1 VKWIFLLALF
11 IGTPA
16 LAGLLRSQPRY
27 IVQTCFVLG
36 ATMFF
41 LAPRLWAAP
50 VAWPLWPGL
59 ARGIEISFVD
69 AISIALIA
77 STKSVRIPLS
87 LKLAFGIYCLGV
99 LVSTFVAYQWIPA
112 TFYAWQLFRTV
123 LLFVAV
129 ARVCATVEEAPVAL
143 LSGLGAGL
151 MIEAIYIIY
160 QYLTSSP
167 RPGGSLGHPNF
178 IGLSLDFVVFPVV
191 ALLLGTRRTYWPAAT
206 AAAGLIIAVLG
217 GSRAT
222 MGLVAI
228 GVILTVIL
236 SLYQQKTSRKNA
248 FAGMLAM
255 LLIAS
260 APAMLWAANRR
271 TEAAKASSDYERS
284 AMKRAA
290 RMIISDHPFGVGANQ
305 YVLVAN
311 TGGYSQRAGVAWNV
325 DNRAAAVHST
335 YFLVT
340 AEMGF
345 LGLAGFVATLL
356 SIMALGFRLMRRHV
370 PGEYGELVPGL
381 LATMIVAVAHISYE
395 FVFMDFVLH
404 YLFAISAGLL
414 VAIAARSRSAA
425 KVGAARAVPGGALAQ
440 AG

>member
-1 VKWIFLLALF
+1 MKWIFLLALF

-27 IVQTCFVLG
+27 IAKTCFVLG

-41 LAPRLWAAP
+41 MAPRLWAAP
-50 VAWPLWPGL
+50 IAWPMWPGL
-59 ARGIEISFVD
+59 ARGIEVSFVD

-77 STKSVRIPLS
+77 STKSVRIPIS
-87 LKLAFGIYCLGV
+87 LKLAFSIYCLGI

-112 TFYAWQLFRTV
+112 TFYVWQLFRTV
-123 LLFVAV
+123 LLFVAI
-129 ARVCATVEEAPVAL
+129 ARVCATVEEAPIAL
-143 LSGLGAGL
+143 LSGLGVGL
-151 MIEAIYIIY
+151 MIEAIYVIY
-160 QYLTSSP
+160 QYLTGSP
-167 RPGGSLGHPNF
+167 RPGGNLGHPNF
-178 IGLSLDFVVFPVV
+178 IGLSLDFVVFPTV

-222 MGLVAI
+222 MGLFAL

-236 SLYQQKTSRKNA
+236 SLHRRRTSRKNA

-255 LLIAS
+255 LVIAS
-260 APAMLWAANRR
+260 VPAMLWASSRR
-271 TEAAKASSDYERS
+271 TEAAKASSDYERM

-290 RMIISDHPFGVGANQ
+290 KMIISDHPFGVGANQ
-305 YVLVAN
+305 YVLVSN
-311 TGGYSQRAGVAWNV
+311 TGGYSQRAGVAWNE

-335 YFLVT
+335 YYLVT

-345 LGLAGFVATLL
+345 LGLVGFAATLV
-356 SIMALGFRLMRRHV
+356 SIVVLGFRLLRRHV
-370 PGEYGELVPGL
+370 AGEHGELVPGL

-414 VAIAARSRSAA
+414 VAIAARSRST
-425 KVGAARAVPGGALAQ
+425 ARSGMAHAIPSGALAQ
-440 AG
+440 AS

>member
-16 LAGLLRSQPRY
+16 LAGFLRSQPRQ
-27 IVQTCFVLG
+27 IVNTCFVLG

-77 STKSVRIPLS
+77 STKSVRIPRT
-87 LKLAFGIYCLGV
+87 LKLAFAIYCLAI
-99 LVSTFVAYQWIPA
+99 LVSTFTAYQWIPA
-112 TFYAWQLFRTV
+112 TFYAWQLLRTV
-123 LLFVAV
+123 LLFIAV
-129 ARVCATVEEAPVAL
+129 ARVCATVEGAPVAL
-143 LSGLGAGL
+143 ISGLGFGL
-151 MIEAIYIIY
+151 MVEAVLVIY
-160 QYLTSSP
+160 QYLTGSP

-178 IGLSLDFVVFPVV
+178 IGLSLDFVIFPTI
-191 ALLLGTRRTYWPAAT
+191 ALMLGTRRTYWPAAT

-222 MGLVAI
+222 MGLLAI
-228 GVILTVIL
+228 GVILTVVL
-236 SLYQQKTSRKNA
+236 SLYHRKTSRKNA
-248 FAGMLAM
+248 FAGLLAM

-271 TEAAKASSDYERS
+271 TDAAKASSDYERS
-284 AMKRAA
+284 AMKEAA

-311 TGGYSQRAGVAWNV
+311 TGGYSQRAGVAWNE

-335 YFLVT
+335 YYLVT

-345 LGLAGFVATLL
+345 LGLVGFLATLA
-356 SIMALGFRLMRRHV
+356 SIVLLGVRLLRRHV
-370 PGEYGELVPGL
+370 AGEYGELVPGL
-381 LATMIVAVAHISYE
+381 LATMIVVLAHISYE

-404 YLFAISAGLL
+404 YLFAISTGLL

-425 KVGAARAVPGGALAQ
+425 RSSAVRSRPPAALAQ

>member
-1 VKWIFLLALF
+1 MKWIFLLALI

-16 LAGLLRSQPRY
+16 LAGFLRSQPRY
-27 IVQTCFVLG
+27 IVQACFVLG

-50 VAWPLWPGL
+50 IAWPLWPGL
-59 ARGIEISFVD
+59 ARGIEVSFVD

-87 LKLAFGIYCLGV
+87 LKLAFGIYCLAV

-123 LLFVAV
+123 LLFIAV

-143 LSGLGAGL
+143 ISGLGFGL
-151 MIEAIYIIY
+151 MIEALVVIY
-160 QYLTSSP
+160 QYVTGNP

-178 IGLSLDFVVFPVV
+178 IGLSLDFVVFPAV
-191 ALLLGTRRTYWPAAT
+191 ALMLGTRRTYWPAAT
-206 AAAGLIIAVLG
+206 AGAGLIIAVLG

-222 MGLVAI
+222 MGLLAI

-236 SLYQQKTSRKNA
+236 SIRHRKTSRKNA

-255 LLIAS
+255 LLIA
-260 APAMLWAANRR
+260 AVPAMLWAANRR
-271 TEAAKASSDYERS
+271 TDAAKESSDYERS
-284 AMKRAA
+284 AMKQAA
-290 RMIISDHPFGVGANQ
+290 KMIIADHPFGVGANQ

-311 TGGYSQRAGVAWNV
+311 TGGYSQRAGVAWNE

-335 YFLVT
+335 YYLVT

-345 LGLAGFVATLL
+345 LGLVGFAATLV
-356 SIMALGFRLMRRHV
+356 SIIVLGFRLLRRHV
-370 PGEYGELVPGL
+370 AGEHGELVPGL

-425 KVGAARAVPGGALAQ
+425 RSGVARAIPGGALAQ
-440 AG
+440 AS